1 MNNLTQE
8 QVSGLSDY
16 DLNYGI
22 ANNLKLETFINLSG
36 TTTKVGLFP
45 LSKGFVDYCNNW
57 DDLMPLIVEHEIGV
71 DYFTVGL
78 SAMATVDPDYIV
90 HVVNKNPQRALAE
103 CLFLVLQEK
112 NKE

>member
-36 TTTKVGLFP
+36 TTTRVGLLP
-45 LSKGFVDYCNNW
+45 LSKGFVDYCNSL
-57 DDLMPLIVEHEIGV
+57 DDLMPLVFEHEV
-71 DYFTVGL
+71 SLMFRDHKSL
-78 SAMATVDPDYIV
+78 SPRAYHKSIYT
-90 HVVNKNPQRALAE
+90 VNKSPQRALAE
-103 CLFLVLQEK
+103 CLFLVLQAN